1 MKKFRKDYRL
11 KYKTK
16 QILPASLD
24 MGRGP
29 LGCRVRHKEGPAG
42 DQRARAVRGSTPEW
56 ARAGWEP
63 PQSLLWVPAQGVI

>member
-16 QILPASLD
+16 QILPAPLD

-29 LGCRVRHKEGPAG
+29 LGCWVRHKEGPAG
-42 DQRARAVRGSTPEW
+42 DQRARAVRGSTPE
-56 ARAGWEP
+56 
-63 PQSLLWVPAQGVI
+63 